1 MTKEEQKAKAVELI
15 EKHEALIYEKLT
27 YTDDGVEVIAL
38 AKSEATLECQSIIDE
53 LELNNDGDV
62 NFVGSL
68 DERITFYK
76 GVIKAIEQ
84 Q

>member
-1 MTKEEQKAKAVELI
+1 MTKEEEKAKYIVDKYLVLLCNNSSEYVLEFFI
-15 EKHEALIYEKLT
+15 KR
-27 YTDDGVEVIAL
+27 
-38 AKSEATLECQSIIDE
+38 AKQCAILECQSIIYE